1 VKGAISLDKGGDGG
15 MATGPGRRGSIEVM
29 RRLIA
34 LGLALLACAHDHGN
48 GQPPEGVLQLAELAG
63 VRCLLVAP
71 LENAS
76 DVPLA
81 GEAATQALVAAADRR
96 RVVILPIPELR
107 AVFRGTPVEL
117 PEGIP
122 ATLAQELAEIFGAD
136 ATLYGTVEGRF
147 AKAGSGLYLT
157 LRLARAPRRDV
168 LWATTVPVVP
178 APGEAAEAATERTA
192 TEASQALF
200 AQLGS
205 PASGSCFDP
214 ARATRLRAI
223 ARGQPA
229 PRTALRAPHASP
241 SPVPPPSYSLAPAPP
256 IPPPAARPR
265 NPRQADWAKR
275 LAAGERFV
283 VEGLLFEGRSAKIL
297 KDGGVVDLA
306 GAMAAAPLATVRL
319 DGFVDATSD
328 GARDVELSGAMAQ
341 AAAQRLVA
349 MGVAR
354 DRVTWAAHGG
364 DRPLLPNFTA
374 RGRAANRRVEA
385 VVEK

>member
-1 VKGAISLDKGGDGG
+1 MKGAISLDNGGDGR
-15 MATGPGRRGSIEVM
+15 MATGPARRGSIEAM
-29 RRLIA
+29 RGPIA

-48 GQPPEGVLQLAELAG
+48 GLPPGGMLRLAELAG
-63 VRCLLVAP
+63 VHCLLVAP

-81 GEAATQALVAAADRR
+81 AEAATQALLAAADRQQ
-96 RVVILPIPELR
+96 VVPIQDLR

-122 ATLAQELAEIFGAD
+122 AALALELAEIFAAD
-136 ATLYGTVEGRF
+136 AALYGTVEGRF
-147 AKAGSGLYLT
+147 GGGDAGLYLT
-157 LRLARAPRRDV
+157 LRLARAARRD
-168 LWATTVPVVP
+168 LLYAATFPVVP
-178 APGEAAEAATERTA
+178 APGEAADAAARRTA
-192 TEASQALF
+192 AEAGRALY

-205 PASGSCFDP
+205 RGGACFDP
-214 ARATRLRAI
+214 ARAERLRAI
-223 ARGQPA
+223 ALGQPA
-229 PRTALRAPHASP
+229 PRTPARAPLAPPHST
-241 SPVPPPSYSLAPAPP
+241 VPPPSYSLAPAPH

-265 NPRQADWAKR
+265 NARQADWARR

-283 VEGLLFEGRSAKIL
+283 VEGLIFDGRSARIL

-306 GAMAAAPLATVRL
+306 GAMAAAPLATIRL
-319 DGFVDATSD
+319 EGFVDATSD

-354 DRVTWAAHGG
+354 ERVTWGARGG
-364 DRPLLPNFTA
+364 GRPLLPNFTA
-374 RGRAANRRVEA
+374 RGRSANRRVEA